1 VARGVEAVRSP
12 FNTSSVAQAAALAA
26 LGDRGH
32 VARSRRENRAEGRF
46 LQRELRRR
54 RVDFVASVANFIL
67 VRTGLGGE
75 EMHQRMLRRGVIVR
89 PLEAYGYKDAIRVS
103 IGTHA
108 DNQRFLQALDAC
120 LEEPAA
126 THGMS

>member
-1 VARGVEAVRSP
+1 VARGIEAVRSP
-12 FNTSSVAQAAALAA
+12 FNTSSVAQAAGLAA

-32 VARSRRENRAEGRF
+32 VVRSRRENRTECRY

-54 RVDFVASVANFIL
+54 RVDFVPSVANFIL

-75 EMHQRMLRRGVIVR
+75 EMHQRLLRHGVIVR

-103 IGTHA
+103 IGRRS
-108 DNQRFLQALDAC
+108 DNQRFLQALDTT
-120 LEEPAA
+120 LKEPPIPA
-126 THGMS
+126 SSE